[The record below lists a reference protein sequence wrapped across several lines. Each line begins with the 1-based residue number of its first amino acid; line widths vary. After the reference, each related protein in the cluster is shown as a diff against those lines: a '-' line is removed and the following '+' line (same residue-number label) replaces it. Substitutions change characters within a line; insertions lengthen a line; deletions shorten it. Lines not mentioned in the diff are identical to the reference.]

1 MSDAEEIQAAVDRTR
16 ADLAATLNEL
26 EDKLNIPKQLGVKAH
41 QAKASYARDPKP
53 WLIGA
58 AVVVVAIGGIALI
71 ALRRR

>member
-1 MSDAEEIQAAVDRTR
+1 MSSAEEIQAAVDRTR

-26 EDKLNIPKQLGVKAH
+26 EDKLNLPKQLGVKAH
-41 QAKASYARDPKP
+41 EAKVSFSREPKP

-58 AVVVVAIGGIALI
+58 AAVAAAIGGIALL

>member
-1 MSDAEEIQAAVDRTR
+1 MSNAEEIQAAVDRTR

-41 QAKASYARDPKP
+41 EAKVSFSREPKP

-58 AVVVVAIGGIALI
+58 AAVAVAIGGIALL

>member
-1 MSDAEEIQAAVDRTR
+1 MSSAEEIQASVDRTR

-26 EDKLNIPKQLGVKAH
+26 EDKLNIPKQLGAKAH
-41 QAKASYARDPKP
+41 EAKVSFSRDPKP

-58 AVVVVAIGGIALI
+58 AVVAVAIGGIALL